1 MEITIEQMEQALREI
16 NFFVGGLTDAGI
28 EYYYNKMVNEGKI
41 QTTNDMKTLKATPEN
56 LAKIETLK
64 QVSENQW
71 EYSCTHDTLD
81 KALAGVSL
89 YSGAN
94 SGWYKP
100 VAVKIK
106 DVQGI
111 FMINED
117 GGLNFESRV
126 IEVDGEG
133 FEIQHLTMAAYNE
146 FEQNFEQA
154 LCNAVG

>member
-64 QVSENQW
+64 QISENQW

-81 KALAGVSL
+81 KALAGVSEL
-89 YSGAN
+89 IGTSGETN
-94 SGWYKP
+94 PINLSLTSGL
-100 VAVKIK
+100 
-106 DVQGI
+106 
-111 FMINED
+111 E
-117 GGLNFESRV
+117 
-126 IEVDGEG
+126 
-133 FEIQHLTMAAYNE
+133 
-146 FEQNFEQA
+146 
-154 LCNAVG
+154 